1 MTQAQYDNFTY
12 FFEREIR
19 DAEETLAR
27 IEAEFAYKE
36 RHLEHRRQNS
46 EWSSYGTVLDRM
58 QSLLR
63 ERAYWA
69 GRLRDLR
76 SALAEAYR
84 YKPETKEA

>member
-1 MTQAQYDNFTY
+1 MTQAQYDNY
-12 FFEREIR
+12 IDFFKSEIK

-27 IEAEFAYKE
+27 IEAEFANKE
-36 RHLEHRRQNS
+36 RHLEHRRLNS
-46 EWSSYGTVLDRM
+46 EWSSYGTVIDRM

-76 SALAEAYR
+76 STLAEANR